1 MKRILVLALSLTAVY
16 GYAQR
21 VQPEE
26 IPWMVVQSESPEWY
40 ARQAEAW
47 ETVVAREPQNENA
60 WYNLSKA
67 TRYANLDSNDGYAR
81 RQALYKRMSKAI
93 PDTYTY
99 HFCAQDNYNDSI
111 SNAHMERAYQLM
123 PQGRIFGE
131 EYGSFIAYFWKNNRE
146 KELKEVAKLYYKEQR
161 IPSDLFRYNY
171 NELQCLPPNAIYFGN
186 GDAILL
192 PKIALQYGMGV
203 HQDKMV
209 ICTSFLWIPEYY
221 NNVCKQLGIEPEHLN
236 IDYYRTENNWRK
248 YLSERIRYIIKQSGR
263 PSYLSSVSL
272 TGDSELESLKG
283 HLYNE
288 GLVLRYSEM
297 PYDNYA
303 RIRENL
309 EQNIRLDYLV
319 EPDFVIEP
327 EWQSANNLTY
337 NYFVLLTP
345 LIAKYREWNNP
356 QRSEWLKNLLT
367 DALAQS
373 RMGTDL
379 KKKCQEYL
387 NKYSKE

>member
-1 MKRILVLALSLTAVY
+1 MKRILVLALSLAAIC
-16 GYAQR
+16 GYAQK

-26 IPWMVVQSESPEWY
+26 IPWMVVRSESPEWY
-40 ARQAEAW
+40 ARQVEAW
-47 ETVVAREPQNENA
+47 EEVVAREPQNENA

-67 TRYANLDSNDGYAR
+67 TKYANWDSEDGYAR
-81 RQALYKRMSKAI
+81 RQALYERMSKAI

-99 HFCAQDNYNDSI
+99 HFCAYDNYNDSI

-123 PQGRIFGE
+123 PKGRIFGE
-131 EYGSFIAYFWKNNRE
+131 EYGSFIAYFWKNNKV
-146 KELKEVAKLYYKEQR
+146 KELKDVAQLYYREQSV
-161 IPSDLFRYNY
+161 PSDLLRYNY

-192 PKIALQYGMGV
+192 PKIALQYGMDV

-209 ICTSFLWIPEYY
+209 ICASFLYIPEYY
-221 NNVCKQLGIEPEHLN
+221 NYVCKQLGIEPEQLDM
-236 IDYYRTENNWRK
+236 DYYRTETTWNE
-248 YLSERIRYIIKQSGR
+248 YLPGRIRYIIQQSGH
-263 PSYLSSVSL
+263 PAYLSPASL
-272 TGDSELESLKG
+272 SGGSGLEPLKE

-303 RIRENL
+303 RVRENL

-327 EWQSANNLTY
+327 EWQSANSLAY

-373 RMGTDL
+373 KMRTDL

-387 NKYSKE
+387 NKYSK